1 VIRQDETQHCL
12 SIVVIDEETGEQVAI
27 ATGVEALVL
36 LVAPDTV
43 SGESYRRVIVGD
55 LESAQS
61 LLLDMLQDVLE
72 LSGDGL
78 VFDLSG
84 LFQELL
90 ADAIDD
96 LPVH

>member
-1 VIRQDETQHCL
+1 VIRQEKTQRRL
-12 SIVVIDEETGEQVAI
+12 SIVVVDEETGEQVAV
-27 ATGVEALVL
+27 ATGVESLVL
-36 LVAPDTV
+36 LVAPDTKQ
-43 SGESYRRVIVGD
+43 GERYRRVIVGD

-61 LLLDMLQDVLE
+61 LLLDTLQDILE

>member
-1 VIRQDETQHCL
+1 MIRQEKTQRRL
-12 SIVVIDEETGEQVAI
+12 SIVVVDEETGEQVAV
-27 ATGVEALVL
+27 ATGVESLVL
-36 LVAPDTV
+36 LVAPDTKQ
-43 SGESYRRVIVGD
+43 GERYRRVIVGD

-61 LLLDMLQDVLE
+61 LLLDTLQDILE